1 MRAFLLHR
9 AVPALMLAFG
19 LAANPAV
26 AQNYDGAGLLKFGV
40 FGQYTKLDF
49 GVTQPGTATV
59 DSSGGAA
66 GLSFGFDMR
75 TPHGF
80 LYGIEVDGSFGDA
93 RGSALGTNLGFD
105 YLVTARGRAGFYAHP
120 SLLVYGTAGLALLGF
135 EGQSVNGG
143 LKGYETLNGWTVGGG
158 LEWEWHQTLLFTEY
172 LYTSHG
178 AREFNVDGVRH
189 EADAD
194 THLVRF
200 GIKFKTGHDHYH
212 GGILPQYEPLK

>member
-1 MRAFLLHR
+1 MRAFRLHR
-9 AVPALMLAFG
+9 VLPVVMLALG
-19 LAANPAV
+19 LVGTPAV

-40 FGQYTKLDF
+40 FGQYSKLDF

-66 GLSFGFDMR
+66 GVSLGFDMR

-80 LYGIEVDGSFGDA
+80 LYGVEVDGSFGDA
-93 RGSALGTNLGFD
+93 RGSALGTSYGLDF
-105 YLVTARGRAGFYAHP
+105 LVTARGRAGFYAHP

-143 LKGYETLNGWTVGGG
+143 LKAYETLNGWTVGGG
-158 LEWEWHQTLLFTEY
+158 LEWDWHHTLLFTEY

-178 AREFNVDGVRH
+178 AHSFNVSGVGH
-189 EADAD
+189 ETDAD

-212 GGILPQYEPLK
+212 GGYLPPSEPLK